1 MIFYEVSDLA
11 CIEEPKTVN
20 FESVSSQKQEA
31 VVSIIIIV
39 WYGGE
44 LKKDS
49 GFSF

>member
-1 MIFYEVSDLA
+1 MSDLA
-11 CIEEPKTVN
+11 RIEEPKTVN

-31 VVSIIIIV
+31 VVSIIIIIV

-44 LKKDS
+44 LKKGS